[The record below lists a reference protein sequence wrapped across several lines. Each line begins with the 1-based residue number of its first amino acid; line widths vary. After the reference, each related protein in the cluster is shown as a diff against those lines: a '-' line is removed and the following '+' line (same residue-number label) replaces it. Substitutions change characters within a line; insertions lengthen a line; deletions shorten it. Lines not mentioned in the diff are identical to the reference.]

1 MKLHSLCAGL
11 VLSAVLLA
19 AGGCACCHKH
29 CCPAPAV
36 SSAPP
41 CCPAPAPC
49 CGVPAPAPCCG
60 GAAAPGVVPVPPV
73 GTVSGAPFTPPVGAI
88 H

>member
-1 MKLHSLCAGL
+1 MKLRYLCAGL
-11 VLSAVLLA
+11 VLSAACLA
-19 AGGCACCHKH
+19 AGCSCCHKH
-29 CCPAPAV
+29 GCPAPAV

-41 CCPAPAPC
+41 CCPGP
-49 CGVPAPAPCCG
+49 VPAPAPCCPPG
-60 GAAAPGVVPVPPV
+60 APGAVVPAPV